1 MDRYLSVN
9 RFMSETGVRK
19 ENTYFQPKYILLFL
33 ICIAFVGLC
42 IPAGIALNNTRDNTE
57 LNKACDPHLWRC
69 LVAAL
74 CSPLCIVA
82 LAALLYATR
91 FFTEDVLLVVYII
104 WWVSNGFVLMLLYLM
119 KFVRLAPQNV
129 NMCVYHM
136 DLTAQPHLSD
146 MGLVVGIFMPIA
158 AFGYAG
164 YIVSNR
170 PPQSV

>member
-1 MDRYLSVN
+1 MHRYLSVN
-9 RFMSETGVRK
+9 GFMPETGVKK
-19 ENTYFQPKYILLFL
+19 EDKYFQPKYILLFL

-57 LNKACDPHLWRC
+57 LNKACDPHFWRC

-82 LAALLYATR
+82 LAALLYATG

-129 NMCVYHM
+129 NMCLYQI

-146 MGLVVGIFMPIA
+146 MGIVVGVFMPVA
-158 AFGYAG
+158 AFGFAG
-164 YIVSNR
+164 YIFSNR
-170 PPQSV
+170 PPRPV